1 MPAVVED
8 GTGVAGANAYISAAY
23 LASYADDA
31 GLTVPV
37 GNADGAIVRASRWID
52 GMFGVRF
59 PGVRLKGR
67 GQGLEW
73 PRTGATDY
81 SGSAISSGE
90 VPGEIQR
97 ATAEAALRELRS
109 PGSLSPDQAQGAA
122 GSLVKRIRKKVGPLE
137 TETEYSESASS
148 WGASGF
154 PAIDAI
160 LAGLLGSRGRPA
172 PVIFTV

>member
-23 LASYADDA
+23 LAAYAEDA
-31 GLTVPV
+31 GIAVPA
-37 GNADGAIVRASRWID
+37 GNAEGAIVRASRWID
-52 GMFGVRF
+52 GTFGARF
-59 PGVRLKGR
+59 PGSRVKGR

-81 SGSAISSGE
+81 SGALIASDE
-90 VPGEIQR
+90 VPAEIQR

-109 PGSLSPDQAQGAA
+109 PGSLAPDQATGTAGA
-122 GSLVKRIRKKVGPLE
+122 SVKRVRKKVGPLE
-137 TETEYSESASS
+137 TETEYSAGASA

-160 LAGLLGSRGRPA
+160 LAGLLGGRGRLAPA
-172 PVIFTV
+172 IFTV